1 MTSLDWHYGLC
12 EIEEGLTITA
22 PNPGNPVPSLLG
34 YPQLLLPVT
43 LSHFPERMG
52 YLVFLLM
59 DYTLAP
65 SSWGILQLPDIC
77 TNPFPS
83 YHLVIIEGFSSA
95 L

>member
-1 MTSLDWHYGLC
+1 MTSLVWHYSLC

-22 PNPGNPVPSLLG
+22 PHPGNPAPTLLG

-43 LSHFPERMG
+43 LSHFPERIG

-65 SSWGILQLPDIC
+65 SSWGDLAVAR
-77 TNPFPS
+77 
-83 YHLVIIEGFSSA
+83 HLHKSIPYLSIGNYRG